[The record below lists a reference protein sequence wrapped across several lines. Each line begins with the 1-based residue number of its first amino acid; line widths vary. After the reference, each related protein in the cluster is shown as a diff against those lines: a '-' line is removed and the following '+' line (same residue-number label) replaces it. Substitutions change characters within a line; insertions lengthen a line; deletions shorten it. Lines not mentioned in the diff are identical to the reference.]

1 VYKEKKKTLNIVEFA
16 MELQQENSKL
26 RDTDADGNGF
36 CISCDKLCTWSELA

>member
-26 RDTDADGNGF
+26 RDTDADGN
-36 CISCDKLCTWSELA
+36 